1 MKLTFEGNSIAP
13 LSTEDCYRQTNPAHV
28 KYVQMDHISRQ
39 RTSVK
44 YVSGLIL
51 QEWKRRCEKNT
62 EVSRG
67 NYMIG
72 SKKAELK
79 EWLSNEMS
87 EYRKE
92 EVIKGEN
99 EQVFEYK

>member
-1 MKLTFEGNSIAP
+1 MN
-13 LSTEDCYRQTNPAHV
+13 
-28 KYVQMDHISRQ
+28 
-39 RTSVK
+39 
-44 YVSGLIL
+44 
-51 QEWKRRCEKNT
+51 
-62 EVSRG
+62 
-67 NYMIG
+67 G